1 MTSCLRKIVTPGI
14 QPMLP
19 QQKGVGGWKSFE
31 HLFQVTS
38 EPPHVL
44 VVFQNRQP
52 LDVLVCRDAFEPLEH
67 LVAGDGQAA
76 FCHPVLGKK
85 SAPDGVSVEDT
96 AGVPRAD
103 DSEVQRSFCGGFA
116 FSLEDN

>member
-1 MTSCLRKIVTPGI
+1 MTSRLRKIVTPGI
-14 QPMLP
+14 QPVLP

-52 LDVLVCRDAFEPLEH
+52 LGVLVCGDAFEPLEH
-67 LVAGDGQAA
+67 LVAGDGQAPLPRVRVRQ
-76 FCHPVLGKK
+76 HR
-85 SAPDGVSVEDT
+85 APDRMRMQNRPGLPD
-96 AGVPRAD
+96 ARQGD
-103 DSEVQRSFCGGFA
+103 VQERFG
-116 FSLEDN
+116 